1 MTQKTGF
8 LAILTL
14 TYAMTA
20 WSQPAVDLPRQSPA
34 ASVSQTFGYTS
45 ATVKYSRPAVNER
58 VIWGGLV
65 PYGQVWRAGA
75 NEPTTIEFT
84 RDVAVNGQA
93 LAAGSYGFFVLPENN
108 ADKKA
113 GKKTGGNTWTFIFSR
128 NTKGWGAYGYDAKDD
143 ALRVTI
149 TPEKAPHTERM
160 TFVFDA
166 ASDAG
171 ATLSL
176 NWEKLRGSLN
186 ITAEFLETAKANIVA
201 GLPKAKADDP
211 YAWLQSAR
219 FYWVHQIDRKQA
231 LEWVDKSIAVKAVH
245 ANLWTKAQWLA
256 ESKQFAEAQ
265 EAGKLA
271 RAEALKDPGLAS
283 QVPAMDKT
291 MKAWK

>member
-1 MTQKTGF
+1 MVSPFRFVAPT
-8 LAILTL
+8 LNITL
-14 TYAMTA
+14 TCAIFA

-45 ATVKYSRPAVNER
+45 ATVKYSRPAVQNR

-75 NEPTTIEFT
+75 NEPTTIEFS
-84 RDVAVNGQA
+84 RDVMINGQA
-93 LAAGSYGFFVLPENN
+93 LTAGTYGFFVLPE
-108 ADKKA
+108 KKQE
-113 GKKTGGNTWTFIFSR
+113 KDLWTFIFSR
-128 NTKGWGAYGYDAKDD
+128 NSKGWGAYGYDTKDD
-143 ALRVTI
+143 ALRVTV
-149 TPEKAPHTERM
+149 TPEKIGHTERM

-171 ATLSL
+171 TTLSL

-186 ITAEFLETAKANIVA
+186 ITAEFLETAKANIAA

-245 ANLWTKAQWLA
+245 ANLWAKAQWLA
-256 ESKQFAEAQ
+256 ELKRYPEALA
-265 EAGKLA
+265 AGQLA

-291 MKAWK
+291 MKSWK